1 MDSVFTST
9 EPYDDEMAWCG
20 SCLENTV
27 RVRGIAVDK
36 WGVYAATR
44 CTKCGDIYV
53 GPESNPF
60 EEINRKLDKLMS
72 WAGLG

>member
-1 MDSVFTST
+1 MDMRFAATGDGEVRWCSVCF
-9 EPYDDEMAWCG
+9 
-20 SCLENTV
+20 ENTEQAQ
-27 RVRGIAVDK
+27 GIAVDK
-36 WGVYAATR
+36 WGIYAATR

-72 WAGLG
+72 WVGLE